1 MLFKDGLQTGAGHGG
16 YFSKYFSLFFAF
28 CLDRAVFDFCAKNFK
43 MLMFFG
49 GGENYFALLN
59 QEDVCAMDGEC
70 TYRIYLYS
78 IKITITKVNLSD
90 RRSTFSIQ
98 CYTLVLSNITA
109 EISTITLT
117 KWNIFGKQ
125 KNCNSC

>member
-1 MLFKDGLQTGAGHGG
+1 MVLLLFKDGLQTGAGHGG

-59 QEDVCAMDGEC
+59 QEDVYHGWRV
-70 TYRIYLYS
+70 YVY
-78 IKITITKVNLSD
+78 NLS
-90 RRSTFSIQ
+90 
-98 CYTLVLSNITA
+98 VLN
-109 EISTITLT
+109 
-117 KWNIFGKQ
+117 
-125 KNCNSC
+125 